1 MYVNSCCGVPSCHE
15 FLTPRGENP
24 PNVITHLFFKRSNVS
39 LLLILKDVVGLK
51 LFLSG
56 GGGGGGDGGDGGGGG
71 GWDVCLSFMRSRLL
85 TSYNLFG

>member
-1 MYVNSCCGVPSCHE
+1 MSTAVVVCHPAMS
-15 FLTPRGENP
+15 FKHHVENP

-56 GGGGGGDGGDGGGGG
+56 GGGGGDGSDGGGGG